1 MKKIKV
7 LTAALLLVAA
17 GTFLFSNEN
26 IFKADVPADAAI
38 EQGVYIGGVDV
49 SGMTAAEAEAAV
61 NAYVDSIKTQ
71 TITLVGPAAN
81 LEMTLEEMGLT
92 SKTDV
97 AVQEAVAI
105 GRSGNL
111 IARYKA
117 LQDLE
122 KEDYVIDMGLSID
135 KQLVGEYLYNKADK
149 INVEAIDNGLTRE
162 NGEFVYVP
170 GQDGNEVDIVTAVN
184 ELSAYIG
191 ADWEL
196 AAIEND
202 EFTLSSIIS
211 QPRGTQEELSV
222 VKDLLGSFTTDYK
235 SSSSGRAQ
243 NVQNGA
249 SKINGTILYPGDEL
263 SVYELVNPF
272 TKENGYEL
280 AGAYS
285 NGETIESFGGGICQ
299 VSTTLY
305 NAALLAELEI
315 VQRYNHSMTVS
326 YVDLAADAAI
336 AGTYKDLR
344 FKNNQEAPVYI
355 EGVCHNRNITFNI
368 YGVETRPENRKISF
382 ESVVVS
388 ENNPLT
394 EFHLD
399 GGQALGV
406 FSQTRAEH
414 VGYVSEYYKI
424 VTVDGVQQERTR
436 LNRSTYQAS
445 CRKVTVGI
453 AGATPDQ
460 INAINAAIATGDD
473 ATVKATVA
481 ALATPAP
488 APAPEPAPAPIEPT
502 PAPEQTTV
510 PEQTPAPEET
520 TPAVPE
526 TPAEPAAPT
535 DSTTTPDA
543 GAGDTTAT
551 DTAPTP

>member
-1 MKKIKV
+1 MKKIKI

-17 GTFLFSNEN
+17 GTFLFSNGH
-26 IFKADVPADAAI
+26 IFKAGVTADAVI

-49 SGMTAAEAEAAV
+49 SGMTAAEATAAV
-61 NAYVDSIKTQ
+61 DAYIEGVKQQ

-92 SKTDV
+92 SKADA

-117 LQDLE
+117 LQDLK
-122 KEDYVIDMGLSID
+122 KENYVIDMGLAID
-135 KQLVGEYLYNKADK
+135 KQSVGEFLYNKTDK
-149 INVEAIDNGLTRE
+149 INVEAVDNGLTRE
-162 NGEFVYVP
+162 NGQFVYVP
-170 GQDGNEVDIVTAVN
+170 GQAGNEVDIVTAVN
-184 ELSAYIG
+184 ELDAHIG
-191 ADWEL
+191 TEWEL
-196 AAIEND
+196 ASIEND
-202 EFTLSSIIS
+202 EFTLSSIVS
-211 QPRGTQEELSV
+211 QPKGTEEELAA
-222 VKDLLGSFTTDYK
+222 VKDLLGTFTTNYS

-249 SKINGTILYPGDEL
+249 AKINGTILYPGDEL
-263 SVYELVNPF
+263 SVYELVHPF

-305 NAALLAELEI
+305 NAALLAEMEI
-315 VQRYNHSMTVS
+315 IQRYNHSMTVS

-344 FKNNQEAPVYI
+344 FKNTQEFPVYV

-368 YGVETRPENRKISF
+368 YGKETRPANRKISF

-388 ENNPLT
+388 ENNPPT
-394 EFHLD
+394 EFYLD

-406 FSQTRAEH
+406 FKQTRAEH

-445 CRKVTVGI
+445 CRKVTIGI

-460 INAINAAIATGDD
+460 VNAINAAIATGDD
-473 ATVKATVA
+473 AAVQATVA

-488 APAPEPAPAPIEPT
+488 APVPEPTPEPTPTPAPTPSPEPVPTPEPEPAPEAAPAPEATAPTEPT
-502 PAPEQTTV
+502 PEPTPE
-510 PEQTPAPEET
+510 PAPEET
-520 TPAVPE
+520 TPA
-526 TPAEPAAPT
+526 EPAA
-535 DSTTTPDA
+535 
-543 GAGDTTAT
+543 
-551 DTAPTP
+551 